1 MANLNPMQLMMMLKN
16 GNPQQVAQQIIQS
29 NFSNNPQMQQ
39 LIQLGLKGDTQKL
52 QQIATQVFG
61 AQGKNF
67 NNEFETFMKAVKN
80 L

>member
-39 LIQLGLKGDTQKL
+39 LI
-52 QQIATQVFG
+52 
-61 AQGKNF
+61 
-67 NNEFETFMKAVKN
+67 
-80 L
+80 

>member
-52 QQIATQVFG
+52 QQIATQVFC